1 MAGRDGGRALR
12 VLALTAVATGLAAVT
27 AAACALSYTPIH
39 VLASEAGVSASLA
52 RIYPYVFDAMLVL
65 AGCSV
70 LALRGAGL
78 PSRSYGWLCFLVLL
92 AALAAGGAIRAA
104 DVSVPRHSA
113 GVIGAIVPFV
123 LVLIGFGLLLTLLR
137 HARLRRA
144 SQRNSRGRDAGSEV
158 AARVLVAPPA
168 DLQLRAR
175 LPPSAPATAGP
186 GCGPAAAEPTLAVP
200 AVAASGPSGPLLP
213 PVAPIRSPWPFP
225 PPEPLAEQEADP
237 GEVEAESHAES
248 ADPPAFDRAH
258 SSPTPPED

>member
-1 MAGRDGGRALR
+1 VAGRDGGRALR
-12 VLALTAVATGLAAVT
+12 ALALTAVATGLAAVT

-39 VLASEAGVSASLA
+39 MLAGEAGVSASLA

-144 SQRNSRGRDAGSEV
+144 SQRSSQHRDADGEV
-158 AARVLVAPPA
+158 AARVQVAPLA

-175 LPPSAPATAGP
+175 IPRPAPATAGTGGRP
-186 GCGPAAAEPTLAVP
+186 AAALPAAPGPAAAAP
-200 AVAASGPSGPLLP
+200 GHNGPLLP

-225 PPEPLAEQEADP
+225 PPEPLAEQEADA
-237 GEVEAESHAES
+237 GEREAGGQAES
-248 ADPPAFDRAH
+248 ADPPALDRPH
-258 SSPTPPED
+258 GLPTPPED